1 MIPRG
6 LRELRQLCS
15 ALLVTGIV
23 LLSPVAAADHL
34 DIHVVEDASDKI
46 TINYQ
51 VRDFTKKSVTIDGK
65 SYLSIGLDRES
76 RMKHRIGAP
85 ELPTVNRSVAIPAN
99 AEMELRV
106 VSSTFEEISD
116 VDIMPSKGI
125 LLRSIDPDQVAYEFG
140 AEYKTNAFYPGA
152 LATLGKPYI
161 LRDRRGAVVKL
172 APFQY
177 NPVTRTLRVYRRI
190 EVELRKVGPGKANVL
205 TNSRRRPSRVF
216 DSIYDHHF
224 LNDTTPKA
232 TALPFIEEGEMLI
245 IAHDEWLPN
254 VQALVEHKNSVGI
267 TTSAVGV
274 ATIGNDATSIKN
286 YIQSIYDNGGLAY
299 VLLVGDVSQVATIMT
314 TGWSGGASDPS
325 YSKLAGDD
333 DYPDILIGRFSA
345 ESAADVDTQVA
356 RTIDYEANSATTQ
369 DWFKKGVGIGSS
381 EGPGDDGEYDYQ
393 HIDNIRTDL
402 LDYAYT
408 VVDQN
413 YEPSDSKAEL
423 TVSLNDGRGIIN
435 YCGHGDI
442 GEWATT
448 GFKNADVNTL
458 VNDNMLPFVVSVACN
473 VGEFN
478 SGTCF
483 AESWL
488 RATNG
493 AAATGAIGFYGSS
506 ISQAWDPPM
515 CAQDAITD
523 ILMLEERF
531 ALGALLFAGAI
542 QMMDEYGSDGV
553 TEFNAWHL
561 FGDPSV
567 RIFGLAKPP
576 SGMRVTP
583 SANLAAIGNAGGP
596 FTPTALTYTLEN
608 RNDVALDFTVG
619 ANLPWLAI
627 EPASGTIAPSS
638 STTVTVSL
646 SAAAAALGNG
656 FYADSISFTNTTDG
670 DGDTSRSATLDV
682 GIPEVQYDWP
692 LDEDPGWTV
701 EGQWAFGSPGG
712 AGGEHGSRDPDAGH
726 TGNNVFGYNLAGDYV
741 NQLTEQH
748 LTSKAI
754 DCSALTKVSVKFWR
768 WLGVETSEY
777 DHAYVRVS
785 TDGASWTTVWENQGE
800 IADSGWVEQ
809 EIDISELAD
818 GQPIIYLR
826 WTMGTTDDGWTYCG
840 WNIDD
845 VSIVGL
851 GTPGCADADGDGFA
865 DAECG
870 GEDCR
875 DDDYEIRPNAVE
887 VCDDEVDNNCDG
899 LTDADDVACGGDDP
913 DDPDDPDNPGDGDGG
928 GCAVGTTQSQ
938 PLPAALLCLLFG
950 CLFLHRR
957 RR

>member
-6 LRELRQLCS
+6 LRELRQLFS
-15 ALLVTGIV
+15 ALLATGIV
-23 LLSPVAAADHL
+23 LLSPAAAANHL
-34 DIHVVEDASDKI
+34 DVHVVEDASGKI
-46 TINYQ
+46 TIDYR
-51 VRDFTKKSVTIDGK
+51 VRDFARPSVTIDGK
-65 SYLSIGLDRES
+65 SYLKIGLDRES

-85 ELPTVNRSVAIPAN
+85 ELPTVNRSVELPAD
-99 AEMELRV
+99 AEMELSV
-106 VSSTFEEISD
+106 VSSTFDEITG

-125 LLRSIDPDQVAYEFG
+125 LLRSVDPDQVAYEFG
-140 AEYKTNAFYPGA
+140 AEYQTNAFYPGE

-161 LRDRRGAVVKL
+161 LRDRRGVVVKL

-190 EVELRKVGPGKANVL
+190 ELALRKVGPGKVNVL
-205 TNSRRRPSRVF
+205 TTSRRRPSRAF
-216 DSIYDHHF
+216 SAIYDHHF
-224 LNDTTPKA
+224 LNNDAPKA
-232 TALPFIEEGEMLI
+232 TAVPFIEEGDMLI
-245 IAHDEWLPN
+245 IAHDEWLAN

-267 TTSAVGV
+267 STTAVGV
-274 ATIGNDATSIKN
+274 STIGNDATSIKN

-314 TGWSGGASDPS
+314 SGWAGGASDPS

-356 RTIDYEANSATTQ
+356 RTIDYEANAATTM

-381 EGPGDDGEYDYQ
+381 EGPGDDGELDYE

-413 YEPSDSKAEL
+413 YEPDDSNSAL
-423 TVSLNDGRGIIN
+423 TTSLEEGRGIIN

-442 GEWATT
+442 GEWVTS
-448 GFKNADVNTL
+448 GFKNADVNALT
-458 VNDNMLPFVVSVACN
+458 NDNMLPFVVSVACN

-488 RATNG
+488 RASNG
-493 AAATGAIGFYGSS
+493 DAATGAIGFYGSS
-506 ISQAWDPPM
+506 ISQAWEPPM
-515 CAQDAITD
+515 CAQDEITD
-523 ILMLEERF
+523 LLLREEHF
-531 ALGALLFAGAI
+531 ALGALLFAGSI
-542 QMMDEYGSDGV
+542 LMMDEYGSDGV

-583 SANLAAIGNAGGP
+583 SSNLTAIGNAGGP
-596 FTPTALTYTLEN
+596 FTPSSLIYTLEN
-608 RNDVALDFTVG
+608 RNEVALDFAVS
-619 ANLPWLAI
+619 ANLPWLTI
-627 EPASGTIAPSS
+627 EPATGTIAPLS

-656 FYADSISFTNTTDG
+656 YYEDSISFVNTTDG
-670 DGDTSRSATLDV
+670 DGDATRTATIDV
-682 GIPEVQYDWP
+682 GIPEIQYEWP
-692 LDEDPGWTV
+692 LDQDPGWTI
-701 EGQWAFGSPGG
+701 EGEWAFGSPSGG
-712 AGGEHGSRDPDAGH
+712 GGEHGSRDPEAAY
-726 TGNNVFGYNLAGDYV
+726 TGSNVFGYNLGGDYV

-754 DCSALTKVSVKFWR
+754 DCSALSKVSIKFWR

-785 TDGASWTTVWENQGE
+785 TDGESWTTVWENRGE
-800 IADSGWVEQ
+800 IADTGWVEQ

-818 GQPIIYLR
+818 GEPIIYLR

-845 VSIVGL
+845 VSLLGL

-865 DAECG
+865 DVDCG
-870 GEDCR
+870 GDDCR
-875 DDDYEIRPNAVE
+875 DDDYDIRPNAVE
-887 VCDDEVDNNCDG
+887 VCDDGIDNNCDG
-899 LTDADDVACGGDDP
+899 AHDADDSACGGDDP
-913 DDPDDPDNPGDGDGG
+913 EDPEDPEGDGDGG
-928 GCAVGTTQSQ
+928 GCAVSTSQSQ
-938 PLPAALLCLLFG
+938 PLPAAILCLLCG
-950 CLFLHRR
+950 CLILRR
-957 RR
+957 RRH